1 MPKFG
6 CFGPRSINFLIFQ
19 RNFTCIRFRI
29 YWFQFWHWFSNVLS
43 QNLQIWAFC
52 VKKYQLSNL
61 NEILHV
67 LDFEGADFK
76 SDICFRKFRAQIP
89 NFEHFGT
96 KSINFLILTKFS
108 LCTISKVL
116 ISNLTFAL
124 CSSYQSNTKV
134 TRINSMPLF
143 CNLLGIRFFVF
154 IAKVS
159 KYYGLNFN
167 FFESNY
173 CKYDIKKI

>member
-1 MPKFG
+1 MLKFG
-6 CFGPRSINFLIFQ
+6 YFGPRSINFLIFQ
-19 RNFTCIRFRI
+19 RNFTCILFRI
-29 YWFQFWHWFSNVLS
+29 YWFQFWHWFSKVLS
-43 QNLQIWAFC
+43 PNLQIWAFW

-96 KSINFLILTKFS
+96 KSINFLVLTKFS

-124 CSSYQSNTKV
+124 CSS
-134 TRINSMPLF
+134 
-143 CNLLGIRFFVF
+143 
-154 IAKVS
+154 
-159 KYYGLNFN
+159 
-167 FFESNY
+167 
-173 CKYDIKKI
+173 